1 MAATAG
7 ARDAVVY
14 PNAERREPRVVDREL
29 TSSDLNSAVLL
40 DLVRSEDPLG
50 VVSIYDSARRFT
62 GGISP
67 DGSLFAD
74 GERLGL
80 GKEEPRLL
88 ERIVERALDTGARV
102 TPVGGPAAGQLAD
115 ADGIAAL
122 LRW

>member
-1 MAATAG
+1 VAALNEG
-7 ARDAVVY
+7 
-14 PNAERREPRVVDREL
+14 RVEHV
-29 TSSDLNSAVLL
+29 
-40 DLVRSEDPLG
+40 
-50 VVSIYDSARRFT
+50 IYDSARRYT
-62 GGISP
+62 GGIGP

-80 GKEEPRLL
+80 GTEEPRLL

-102 TPVGGPAAGQLAD
+102 TPLDGSAADRLAD